1 MSGAKAVESPNIDI
15 IDKNNGFIYP
25 ALKSDYEK
33 KMSTQKDDIVPLS
46 AESVS
51 YFSFAYR
58 LQNGALN
65 ALAKKYDSNADDDEI
80 CLLGPQACS
89 SVWKSENLRRV
100 REIVEERANLTAD
113 DICGIYLPEIDRNDG
128 ENRQQFLLLG
138 RNYFY
143 ARYEDMGLK
152 RAPYGDLLFT
162 REGAIDRRK
171 SPNSGEYAEYFTAC
185 FFPENFL
192 SYALELSA
200 LHVAKLSGIRVRH
213 PVTASPADHKR
224 RYLEFLVHVGAN
236 GGKLT
241 LVQLLR
247 LEYLAREF
255 MIPAEDLSEWLRQS
269 ISKKKNS
276 RSWERELTN
285 IVRMIPEELR
295 YVFFK
300 DVLSMTIGTQSEM
313 NCPEMPR
320 LLERP
325 AFAGKEFT
333 AEYIGYL
340 REQNQAQNHLL
351 QAALALRHA
360 QINEQNFSADQMFDN
375 DLNLQ
380 FLEMGVEVNDFS

>member
-1 MSGAKAVESPNIDI
+1 MSGAKAAESPNIDI

-25 ALKSDYEK
+25 ALKPDHEK

-51 YFSFAYR
+51 YFSFSYR

-65 ALAKKYDSNADDDEI
+65 ALAKKYDSNADDDEV

-89 SVWKSENLRRV
+89 SAWKSENFRRV

-128 ENRQQFLLLG
+128 ENRQKFFLLE
-138 RNYFY
+138 RDYFY

-152 RAPYGDLLFT
+152 RAPYRDLLFT
-162 REGAIDRRK
+162 HEGAIDRRK
-171 SPNSGEYAEYFTAC
+171 SPNNGEYAEYFTAC

-200 LHVAKLSGIRVRH
+200 LHVAKISGIRARH
-213 PVTASPADHKR
+213 PVTASPVDHKR
-224 RYLEFLVHVGAN
+224 RYLEFLVYVGAN

-241 LVQLLR
+241 LAQLLR

-269 ISKKKNS
+269 ISKKKTARN
-276 RSWERELTN
+276 WERSLTN

-300 DVLSMTIGTQSEM
+300 DILSMTVGTQNEM

-320 LLERP
+320 LLERS

-333 AEYIGYL
+333 AEYISYL
-340 REQNQAQNHLL
+340 RQQLQAQNHLL